1 MDWDA
6 EMDTLADEVFTQLS
20 DTITITRQSPS
31 AITASTGTRTQAQA
45 STSVAAVR
53 GRTFTTTTPAGRVRR
68 RVYSVRV
75 DDLSFRP
82 DAGDRV
88 IDNGVTWNI
97 VKASAAIDKRVWEI
111 TTERRL
117 KS

>member
-68 RVYSVRV
+68 RVYSVKAA
-75 DDLSFRP
+75 DLSCRP
-82 DAGDRV
+82 DAGDLIADGGKTYTV
-88 IDNGVTWNI
+88 
-97 VKASAAIDKRVWEI
+97 VKTAPSLDKLAWEI
-111 TTERRL
+111 TVERRM
-117 KS
+117 KA